1 MDGELNTNLAE
12 TEGSSLVEE
21 IAVEFV
27 TTELEDMY
35 AHFFLCHKY

>member
-1 MDGELNTNLAE
+1 MAGDFNTNLAE

-21 IAVEFV
+21 IAVDVV
-27 TTELEDMY
+27 TAGLENMS